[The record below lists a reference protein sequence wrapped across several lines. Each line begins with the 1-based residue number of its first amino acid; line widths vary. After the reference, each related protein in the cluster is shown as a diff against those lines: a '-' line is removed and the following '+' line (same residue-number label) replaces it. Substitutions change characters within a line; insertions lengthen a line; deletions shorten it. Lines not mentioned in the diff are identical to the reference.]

1 MIQSKKALAVVA
13 LSALGLA
20 GWKGQDP
27 ADPVDAAPSTAGQA
41 AKTAAPPQQFVL
53 ITDGRLF
60 EGVVTE
66 DEEENKVVVT
76 MPIGQMKFP
85 VKRVERVFASI
96 QEVHAYKCDQV
107 PEEDIDEQIK
117 LAQWCL
123 AKNLPAEARKHLEQ
137 VLSMVPKHTQA
148 KAMHAA
154 LVMDEARLARRQ
166 QMDADLQRTA
176 GEEVDTGSP
185 APLSKDVVRGA
196 QRRMGVGDL
205 SMIFDLPPNAANQR
219 FREFRDQV
227 HPVLQTACARC
238 HNERYDG
245 GFQLVDTRRKADQ
258 TLDALRVNL
267 DAALSLVDRETPGRS
282 ELLASSLRPHSKGM
296 SRPIFQSST
305 DRGYQILA
313 AWVNSLRLRPTV
325 GAPVAGDP
333 QAAPAAEGGE
343 VFAADRGRIT
353 RSTVQ
358 VDPITGPGV
367 SAPPPNRQHYE
378 TPPMRYQPGQG
389 MVEDKSGGADAPVPF
404 AVSGVMPQTS
414 TPPVAPNAAP
424 ASPSN
429 PRLPDAIA
437 KAQAEA
443 EARLSGGAPPLPV
456 DEKGRPAVGKSS
468 KPMKLDPALLQK
480 ALQQKNGAE

>member
-27 ADPVDAAPSTAGQA
+27 ADPVDAAPSPAKQA
-41 AKTAAPPQQFVL
+41 AKAAAPPQQFVL

-66 DEEENKVVVT
+66 DEEDNKVIVT
-76 MPIGQMKFP
+76 TPIGQMKFP
-85 VKRVERVFASI
+85 QRRIERVFASI

-117 LAQWCL
+117 LSQWCL

-137 VLSMVPKHTQA
+137 VLSLAPKHAQA
-148 KAMHAA
+148 KAMHQA

-185 APLSKDVVRGA
+185 APLNKDVVRGA
-196 QRRMGVGDL
+196 QRRMDVGDL
-205 SMIFDLPPNAANQR
+205 STIFNLPPNAANQR

-227 HPVLQTACARC
+227 HSVLQTACVRC

-245 GFQLVDTRRKADQ
+245 PFQLVDTRRKVDQ

-267 DAALSLVDRETPGRS
+267 DATLFLVDREDPGRS
-282 ELLASSLRPHSKGM
+282 ELLASTLRPHSKGM
-296 SRPIFQSST
+296 SRPIFQSSN

-313 AWVNSLRLRPTV
+313 AWVNSLRTRPTV
-325 GAPVAGDP
+325 GSTLAGAP

-358 VDPITGPGV
+358 IDPITGPAV
-367 SAPPPNRQHYE
+367 SAPPPSRRHFEN
-378 TPPMRYQPGQG
+378 PPMKYQPGLG
-389 MVEDKSGGADAPVPF
+389 WTDDKSNGADAPVPF

-414 TPPVAPNAAP
+414 TAPADPNAP
-424 ASPSN
+424 ASRSN

-456 DEKGRPAVGKSS
+456 DEKGNPAVSKSA